1 LLRCANQLFVTSKLR
16 LTKSKFYPLKLTKRS
31 EHPNALEVRN
41 IEIEWLFAVEELAMS
56 LNGID
61 IPNNSLGKVFVNRR
75 EPRLETTTSVSE
87 VSTHD

>member
-1 LLRCANQLFVTSKLR
+1 MILLLSVMDKVCSLFNSLVSFR
-16 LTKSKFYPLKLTKRS
+16 QVYGY
-31 EHPNALEVRN
+31 PNALEVRN